1 MIEAKVI
8 APPNSGVLLVEP
20 TEKQAVVLTIMSRG
34 RYSFV
39 KLSREE
45 IISLRVA
52 LGEILGAWD

>member
-20 TEKQAVVLTIMSRG
+20 VEKQAVVLTIMRRG

-39 KLSREE
+39 ELSREE
-45 IISLRVA
+45 IISLRMA
-52 LGEILGAWD
+52 LGEILDD